1 MAVASNKWHKIIE
14 SQLRRKFI
22 VFSFEVCGIDI
33 DWLEPQRIITT
44 TELDRVLFLTQ
55 KISLLSH
62 CIRIASVPER
72 NARYGRELCHL
83 QST

>member
-33 DWLEPQRIITT
+33 D
-44 TELDRVLFLTQ
+44 
-55 KISLLSH
+55 
-62 CIRIASVPER
+62 
-72 NARYGRELCHL
+72 
-83 QST
+83 